1 VGGILCMLIAMT
13 GAGQTQ
19 REFDEPPT
27 QTLNFLDCR
36 LKNANVLRKGLTDSI
51 DLAHQR
57 IS

>member
-1 VGGILCMLIAMT
+1 MLIAMT
-13 GAGQTQ
+13 GAAQTR
-19 REFDEPPT
+19 RELDQAPT

-51 DLAHQR
+51 DLQRQR

>member
-1 VGGILCMLIAMT
+1 MLIAMT